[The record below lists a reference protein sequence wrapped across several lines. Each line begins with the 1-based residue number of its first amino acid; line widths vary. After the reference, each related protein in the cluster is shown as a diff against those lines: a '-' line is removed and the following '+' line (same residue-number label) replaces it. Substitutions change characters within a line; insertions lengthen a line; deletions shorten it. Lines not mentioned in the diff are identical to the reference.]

1 MIDLSAIGTNLAIG
15 FETAFSLHNLFYC
28 FMGVFLGTLM
38 GVIPG
43 IGVLVS
49 ISLLFPITFHLETTS
64 ALVMLAGI
72 YYGTAYGGSTSAIL
86 LNVPGT
92 PNAAVACLDGY
103 PMAKQGR
110 AGEALFMTTIASF
123 VGGSV
128 GIILMMAFAPT
139 IASNALYFGSAE
151 YFSLMVLGL
160 VAASTISEGSAV
172 KGLSMV
178 LVGIL
183 IGLVGT
189 DVTSGDLRYTF
200 GLLPLADG
208 ISLVAFAMG
217 LFGLTE
223 IISSIRTMRGTAFD
237 RKAITFRSMVP
248 SRDGVRRSVL
258 PMLRGSS
265 VGSFFGTLPGTGSL
279 VAAFMAYAVERK
291 VARDPSRFGKGA
303 VEGVVAPES
312 ANNAADQTAFIPTLT
327 LGIPGSATMAIM
339 LGLMIMHGVTPGPQL
354 MTQEPSLFWGLIISF
369 WIGNLLLLILNIPM
383 IGIWLRLL
391 TVPYKYL
398 YPTIIMFVC
407 VGVFS
412 VGGSSFDIF
421 IVFLFGLIGYL
432 LRLLA
437 FPAAPL
443 ILGFVLGPM
452 MEEHF
457 RRAMLYAGGDILT
470 FVKTPVSAII
480 LAIVLIILVWTTVS
494 AIRQSDPNKRRLA
507 SNL

>member
-1 MIDLSAIGTNLAIG
+1 
-15 FETAFSLHNLFYC
+15 
-28 FMGVFLGTLM
+28 M

-49 ISLLFPITFHLETTS
+49 ISLLFPITFHLDTVS

-103 PMAKQGR
+103 PMARQGR

-123 VGGSV
+123 TGGSV
-128 GIILMMAFAPT
+128 GIILMMVFSPM
-139 IASNALYFGSAE
+139 IAENALLFGSAE

-178 LVGIL
+178 VLGIL
-183 IGLVGT
+183 FGLVGT
-189 DVTSGDLRYTF
+189 DVNTGDLRYTF
-200 GLLPLADG
+200 GLLELAEG

-217 LFGLTE
+217 LFGVTE
-223 IISSIRTMRGTAFD
+223 IISSVRTMRANPFD
-237 RKAITFRSMVP
+237 RKAITFRSMIP
-248 SRDGVRRSVL
+248 SADGARRSVG
-258 PMLRGSS
+258 PMLRGSG

-279 VAAFMAYAVERK
+279 IAAFMAYAVERK
-291 VARDPSRFGKGA
+291 VARDPGRFGKGA
-303 VEGVVAPES
+303 IEGVVAPES

-354 MTQEPSLFWGLIISF
+354 MAQEPSLFWGLIVSF
-369 WIGNLLLLILNIPM
+369 WIGNLLLLILNIPL

-391 TVPYKYL
+391 TVPYRFL

-412 VGGSSFDIF
+412 VSGSAFDIV
-421 IVFLFGLIGYL
+421 IVFVFGLVGYV
-432 LRLLA
+432 LRLLQ

-443 ILGFVLGPM
+443 ILGFVLGTM

-457 RRAMLYAGGDILT
+457 RRALLYAGGDLLT
-470 FVKTPVSAII
+470 FVKTPVSAVI
-480 LAIVLIILVWTTVS
+480 LALVVAILVWSTVS
-494 AIRQSDPNKRRLA
+494 ALRKSELKRRKLA
-507 SNL
+507 GGV